1 MHGRRPILSDRF
13 PTNGMTITATM
24 LPTTETSRYF
34 VVVNPTPYD
43 GLVANAVPKVTT
55 VVPMT
60 FIRAMHA
67 TRAMFPPLWRNA
79 MTMGDGGTSPC
90 SASSWNAG
98 VSSTRRRMM

>member
-1 MHGRRPILSDRF
+1 
-13 PTNGMTITATM
+13 MTITATM

-60 FIRAMHA
+60 FISAMHA
-67 TRAMFPPLWRNA
+67 TRAMFPAAVAERHD
-79 MTMGDGGTSPC
+79 DGRRRHLAVLGLLLERR
-90 SASSWNAG
+90 G
-98 VSSTRRRMM
+98 LVDRRRMM